1 MESRPFVFLHTP
13 KAGGTSIVELLRIN
27 FPSRDVYPVHYED
40 GVQKHLY
47 YDIIKRDIR
56 NRKSLIYGHIGHYVH
71 GYIGAQ
77 VDYGMAFR
85 DPVERISSFFRFL
98 YLDYTSVSLH
108 WELLSSADPIE
119 TILAPDFEEHNLM
132 TKLLSGNTNLREP
145 ATEDTFLR
153 AKDNIHNLKVISIS
167 ERMNVSALL
176 FTKILDLRFPV
187 SFHENQSSSN
197 LPTHL
202 VEAIRRREDDIRDL
216 NSYDAQIYSM
226 ACEIFSSMVSQY
238 TFSEEPIIE
247 STDAVLNK
255 FGDIKLYDLKM
266 MFEFLIEDDKFRR
279 DMLVEVAL
287 SADTFLNG
295 KPAISF
301 GLGCLVPL
309 DPGSSELITVISR
322 EFYGRGHNLLEVM
335 VVSTQGNVPP
345 LSYIKYSLINQQD
358 EVNQNGASSFFD
370 IIRISD
376 GYVGVA
382 DLADGI
388 WGLTTVKLEIS
399 FDELAS
405 SERWDNEVIIERIG
419 VYSKS

>member
-1 MESRPFVFLHTP
+1 
-13 KAGGTSIVELLRIN
+13 
-27 FPSRDVYPVHYED
+27 
-40 GVQKHLY
+40 
-47 YDIIKRDIR
+47 
-56 NRKSLIYGHIGHYVH
+56 
-71 GYIGAQ
+71 
-77 VDYGMAFR
+77 
-85 DPVERISSFFRFL
+85 
-98 YLDYTSVSLH
+98 
-108 WELLSSADPIE
+108 
-119 TILAPDFEEHNLM
+119 M